1 MFAEMAVE
9 SVARGL
15 LSFCK
20 FLSANDTG
28 ETNAHQAGIY
38 ISKPA
43 ISILFDSP
51 GERGTNK
58 ERWVRIKWQHD
69 CITDT
74 RFIYYGQGSRNEYR
88 ITNFGR
94 NFPFLKAEYTGALFV
109 LVKISEEDYEGFV
122 LNTDDEI
129 NYFLDS
135 LGITPADTNRL
146 IDRNAYTTEE
156 IERSEIARYI
166 ALFNGVFP
174 ETVVMSRAARR
185 ISDAVM
191 HRTDYLIGN
200 DLIIEG
206 QYTSAKTNPDHTLIE
221 WTRQEYR
228 LFRSLENSI
237 YREVLSKGFSDVET
251 FVSLASE
258 ILNRRKSRAGKGLE
272 HHLAALFDSN
282 SICYTEQAKTEGAK
296 RPDFIFPSESAYHN
310 PNFPS
315 DHLVSLAAKTTCK
328 DRWRQVLN
336 EADRLRDGAKYLC
349 TLQQGISRAQ
359 MDEMKAENVVLVVP
373 QPYITTYPK
382 DRQDRIWTVQ
392 KFISYVKSLEA

>member
-9 SVARGL
+9 SVAKGH

-43 ISILFDSP
+43 VPILFDTP
-51 GERGTNK
+51 GERGSNK
-58 ERWVRIKWQHD
+58 ERWVHIKWQHD
-69 CITDT
+69 HITET

-94 NFPFLKAEYTGALFV
+94 NFPFLKAEFTGALFV
-109 LVKISEEDYEGFV
+109 LVKKYEDDYEGFI
-122 LNTDDEI
+122 LNTDEEI

-135 LGITPADTNRL
+135 FGITPADTNRL
-146 IDRNAYTTEE
+146 IDTLQRSAEE
-156 IERSEIARYI
+156 KEEKAIARYI
-166 ALFNGVFP
+166 TLFNGLFP
-174 ETVVMSRAARR
+174 ETAVMSRAARR
-185 ISDAVM
+185 ITDNII
-191 HRTDYLIGN
+191 HRVDYMVGTDL
-200 DLIIEG
+200 LIEG
-206 QYTSAKTNPDHTLIE
+206 QYPYARLNPDQTLIE
-221 WTRQEYR
+221 WTIQEYR
-228 LFRSLENSI
+228 LFRSLENNI
-237 YREVLSKGFSDVET
+237 YKDVLSKGFSDVEA

-282 SICYTEQAKTEGAK
+282 SIRYTEQAKTEGAK
-296 RPDFIFPSESAYHN
+296 RPDFIFPSESDYHN
-310 PNFPS
+310 PDFPS
-315 DHLVSLAAKTTCK
+315 SRLVSLAAKTTCK

-336 EADRLRDGAKYLC
+336 EADRLREGAKYLC

-359 MDEMKAENVVLVVP
+359 MDEMQAENVVLVVP
-373 QPYITTYPK
+373 QPYITSYPK
-382 DRQDRIWTVQ
+382 DKQDRIWNIQ
-392 KFISYVKSLEA
+392 KFINYIKSLEA